1 MFIKRTHYLQKIE
14 KEFEIH
20 PIVGLLGPRQ
30 CGKTTLAKRF
40 QAKHKPAYLFDLEDP
55 DDLAALENPKMVL
68 ESLDGLIII
77 DEIQRRPGLFPYLRT
92 LADKKKTQILILGS
106 ASRDLINQSSE
117 SLAGR
122 IGYVILSP
130 FSLDEVKTLQ
140 LRELWLKG
148 GFPRSFLT
156 QSDQNSY
163 RWRKA
168 YISTFLE
175 RDIPNLGI
183 KIPATTLRRFWLML
197 AHYHGQIL
205 NCSELGKSFGI
216 ADTTVR
222 HYIDILTD
230 TFMVRQ
236 LQPWIGNLK
245 KRQIKSPKLY
255 IKDSGIFHTLQ
266 GIETYKSLLSH
277 PKLGASWEGFALE
290 TVLSHFS
297 VSQED
302 VYFWGVHSQ
311 CDLDLYFRLGS
322 KKIGV
327 EFKFTDQPQL
337 SAEADKIKSYL
348 KLNHLYYIYP
358 GKKVFKLAKDI
369 TACGLSLLHNL

>member
-183 KIPATTLRRFWLML
+183 KIPTNTGRTHF
-197 AHYHGQIL
+197 
-205 NCSELGKSFGI
+205 
-216 ADTTVR
+216 
-222 HYIDILTD
+222 
-230 TFMVRQ
+230 
-236 LQPWIGNLK
+236 K
-245 KRQIKSPKLY
+245 KGHIPPNK
-255 IKDSGIFHTLQ
+255 
-266 GIETYKSLLSH
+266 
-277 PKLGASWEGFALE
+277 
-290 TVLSHFS
+290 
-297 VSQED
+297 
-302 VYFWGVHSQ
+302 
-311 CDLDLYFRLGS
+311 
-322 KKIGV
+322 
-327 EFKFTDQPQL
+327 
-337 SAEADKIKSYL
+337 
-348 KLNHLYYIYP
+348 
-358 GKKVFKLAKDI
+358 GKKLSEEHKKK
-369 TACGLSLLHNL
+369 LSLEHIGKTPWNKNRWGEGMSSLRNS